1 MSQKELPSSF
11 YSDDS
16 LDEHPSIDE
25 STYKTYRN
33 PPSPNT
39 SSEILSRDSGVATGG
54 AGTAPGSPT
63 LPRQDLKRRRV
74 NSNGANI
81 AVIYNDDK
89 EALANLK
96 LSDDQL
102 PPPPPPVADDDFY
115 QDETDI
121 VFKSNTT
128 NNNDND
134 EHDTSTNNST
144 AASQA
149 RSPENEM
156 NKRQCIE
163 HLINDLSA
171 SVVYE
176 MLSKNAR

>member
-1 MSQKELPSSF
+1 MSQQELPSSF

-16 LDEHPSIDE
+16 LDEHPSTDE

-54 AGTAPGSPT
+54 VGTAPGSPT

-96 LSDDQL
+96 LSDDHL

-128 NNNDND
+128 NNNDERKPTCWEN
-134 EHDTSTNNST
+134 
-144 AASQA
+144 AS
-149 RSPENEM
+149 
-156 NKRQCIE
+156 
-163 HLINDLSA
+163 
-171 SVVYE
+171 
-176 MLSKNAR
+176 